1 MRNFRRVVVPFT
13 LLLVTITAMAQEA
26 TSPGDESQV
35 LRLTL
40 PTQPLMD
47 LIEQV
52 EKKSGKSFL
61 IAGHV
66 PAEVVTGTTDLKDLD
81 YAALLAILQNNGFG
95 AVAVGEFT
103 NIVSL
108 PAIRMYDLPLLHED
122 DASVAQLEWVTRI
135 VRLQHASAKE
145 LVPVVRPLL
154 IQAGHIAA
162 IQQSNSILIV
172 ERYSNAKR
180 IAEILQ
186 TLDEM
191 AAEGQ

>member
-13 LLLVTITAMAQEA
+13 LLLVTITAMAQEG
-26 TSPGDESQV
+26 TSPGDGAQV
-35 LRLTL
+35 LKLTL

-61 IAGHV
+61 IGSHV
-66 PAEVVTGTTDLKDLD
+66 PAEVVTGTTNLKDLD
-81 YAALLAILQNNGFG
+81 YAALLAVLQNNGFG
-95 AVAVGEFT
+95 AVSVGEFT
-103 NIVSL
+103 NIVPLS
-108 PAIRMYDLPLLHED
+108 AIRMNDLPLLHED
-122 DASVAQLEWVTRI
+122 DAAVAQLEWVTRI

-186 TLDEM
+186 TLDKM
-191 AAEGQ
+191 APEG

>member
-1 MRNFRRVVVPFT
+1 MWNSRRVVVLFT

-61 IAGHV
+61 IAGRV
-66 PAEVVTGTTDLKDLD
+66 PAEVVTGTTDFNDLD
-81 YAALLAILQNNGFG
+81 YAGLLAILQNNGFG

-103 NIVSL
+103 NIVPL
-108 PAIRMYDLPLLHED
+108 PAIRMYDMPLLHED
-122 DASVAQLEWVTRI
+122 DTSVAELEWVTRI

-145 LVPVVRPLL
+145 LVPVVRPLA

-162 IQQSNSILIV
+162 IEQSNSILIV
-172 ERYSNAKR
+172 ERYSNSKR

-186 TLDEM
+186 ALDKI
-191 AAEGQ
+191 AAERE